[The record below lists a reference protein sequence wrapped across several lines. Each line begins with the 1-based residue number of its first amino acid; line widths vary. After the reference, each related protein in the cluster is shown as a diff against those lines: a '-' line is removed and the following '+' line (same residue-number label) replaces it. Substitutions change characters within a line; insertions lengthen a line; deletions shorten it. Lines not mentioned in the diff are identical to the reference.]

1 MILTRT
7 YIDAIRRLLM
17 QTAVAVMALVALS
30 IVGACSSD
38 VAGDEPCDVP
48 REPVYKA
55 GFYVTTGDLR
65 LSRAPVPGDYEA
77 GTPLENYIDMDGKD
91 FRIFMFD
98 ENDTYVGQLDDI
110 MIRQT
115 SSDGTFKTYLVSG
128 VIPAAVPRELGG
140 KLKVMML
147 ANWRHTYP
155 EPVAG
160 RTTLAEIAT
169 DAASMQE
176 FIYPDDTQVGTDRLI
191 PMFGI
196 TNLLTGL
203 KFDPGWS
210 TDLGTIH
217 MLRAYAQV
225 RVCAHAES
233 LPITSVRLTKANKH
247 LFRAPVGVGA
257 QSDYVFDS
265 YAKDYYRKPSV
276 PSGTASV
283 AEPVA
288 LAEKDGMWRIYIPE
302 FANLADPQ
310 NPQAPLAAGERC
322 RIEVMFDGDVTTH
335 YIDFKYYDD
344 PPEYAGDAKKGDH
357 FDILRNNIYEYTLKR
372 LGGES
377 DVKVEVDVIPYSE
390 VVLKPEFGFD
400 RDNVTGWII
409 LKGYS
414 QTYYYDDKRD
424 RYYDADKQPVAKR
437 VEYSV
442 EDELYLVR
450 DPRTKKVR
458 YCYDFGKRLYWI
470 DRNRTTPFTTVD
482 QYASY
487 LPSGTVDNGWEV
499 LVMWVDKY
507 GRAIMVYRPADGKA
521 YDKYLLERSP
531 IPNYGFKHWD
541 KNDTYMVID
550 YDYDGNPEFFYDT
563 ATGLY
568 YCNTATEGDA
578 VLKEISAFPPNP

>member
-322 RIEVMFDGDVTTH
+322 RIEVMLISSTMTIRRNMQATQRRVIISTYFVTTFMNTH
-335 YIDFKYYDD
+335 SN
-344 PPEYAGDAKKGDH
+344 A
-357 FDILRNNIYEYTLKR
+357 
-372 LGGES
+372 
-377 DVKVEVDVIPYSE
+377 
-390 VVLKPEFGFD
+390 
-400 RDNVTGWII
+400 
-409 LKGYS
+409 
-414 QTYYYDDKRD
+414 
-424 RYYDADKQPVAKR
+424 
-437 VEYSV
+437 
-442 EDELYLVR
+442 
-450 DPRTKKVR
+450 
-458 YCYDFGKRLYWI
+458 
-470 DRNRTTPFTTVD
+470 
-482 QYASY
+482 
-487 LPSGTVDNGWEV
+487 WEGS
-499 LVMWVDKY
+499 L
-507 GRAIMVYRPADGKA
+507 
-521 YDKYLLERSP
+521 
-531 IPNYGFKHWD
+531 
-541 KNDTYMVID
+541 T
-550 YDYDGNPEFFYDT
+550 
-563 ATGLY
+563 
-568 YCNTATEGDA
+568 
-578 VLKEISAFPPNP
+578 